1 MFFDYDQYT
10 YYVTPGGTDMRKG
23 ADSLA
28 RMVWEQIH
36 LDAHSK
42 NMFLFC
48 SKNKKTLAVL
58 VWDNGFWLMK
68 KKLYAGTFAWPRDTS
83 QTLSLTVDDVRR
95 VVRGDDVFRRI
106 PMLPED
112 VKI

>member
-1 MFFDYDQYT
+1 MFFDYDQYS

-23 ADSLA
+23 PYSLA
-28 RMVWEQIH
+28 RLVYENLS

-42 NMFLFC
+42 SMFLFC

-68 KKLYAGTFAWPRDTS
+68 KKLYAGTFAWPRDAS
-83 QTLSLTVDDVRR
+83 QALRITVEDVKR

-106 PMLPED
+106 PLLPEG